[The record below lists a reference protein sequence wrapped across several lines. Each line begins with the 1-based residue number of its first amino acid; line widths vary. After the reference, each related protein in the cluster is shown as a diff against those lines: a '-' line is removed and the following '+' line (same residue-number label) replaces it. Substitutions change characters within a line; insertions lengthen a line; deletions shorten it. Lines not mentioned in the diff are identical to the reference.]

1 MKSSVSFF
9 VDDVPV
15 PGELILAPM
24 DGYSDWPFRSVCRAL
39 GSAMSYTEFVRAAD
53 VLERP
58 DYVEDKLFFTE
69 EERPVVFQVYGSRWE
84 EILEAGLRL
93 QERGPD
99 ILDINL
105 GCPQR
110 SIVRRGAGVGLM
122 RSPLEVAR
130 VFRHLSAALEIPV
143 TAKIRLGWEDCR
155 NYPLIARI
163 IEENGGRLV
172 AVHGRTKEE
181 GYQGKADWEAIG
193 EVRRAL
199 SIPVIGNGDV
209 RTTGDIRKIK
219 EVAGCQGVMIGRG
232 ATGNPWI
239 FSGLDR
245 EDVPRERVR
254 ETMLLHLERNLEF
267 YGKERGMILFRKFA
281 ARYLEPYSPAPEM
294 RKKLLT
300 RADPRHFTAL
310 LEEIILSA

>member
-1 MKSSVSFF
+1 MKSQTAFSVAS
-9 VDDVPV
+9 VAVR
-15 PGELILAPM
+15 GELILAPM
-24 DGYSDWPFRSVCRAL
+24 DGYSDWPFRSICREL

-58 DYVEDKLFFTE
+58 GYVEEKLYFTE

-93 QERGPD
+93 REYGPD
-99 ILDINL
+99 ILDINM

-110 SIVRRGAGVGLM
+110 SIVRRGAGVGMM

-130 VFRHLSAALEIPV
+130 VFSYLSSALEIPV

-155 NYPLIARI
+155 NYLLIARV

-172 AVHGRTKEE
+172 AVHGRTKEK
-181 GYQGKADWEAIG
+181 GYQGNADWEAIG
-193 EVRRAL
+193 EVCRAL

-209 RTTGDIRKIK
+209 RTTSDIRKIK
-219 EVAGCQGVMIGRG
+219 EVAGCEGVMIGRG
-232 ATGNPWI
+232 ATRNPWI

-245 EDVPRERVR
+245 EEVPREKVR
-254 ETMLLHLERNLEF
+254 DTMITHLERNLQF
-267 YGKERGMILFRKFA
+267 YGKERGLRLFRKFA
-281 ARYLEPYSPAPEM
+281 ARYLEPYSLAPGT

-300 RADPRHFTAL
+300 RTDPREFTAL
-310 LEEIILSA
+310 LDEIIN